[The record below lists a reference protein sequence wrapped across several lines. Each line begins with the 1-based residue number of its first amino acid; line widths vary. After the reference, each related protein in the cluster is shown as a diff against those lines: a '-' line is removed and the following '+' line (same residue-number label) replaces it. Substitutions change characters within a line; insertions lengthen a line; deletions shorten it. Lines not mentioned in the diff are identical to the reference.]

1 MVDNK
6 TLLKESVSIVNEL
19 FYNVTKDSEGRV
31 TNFNIPFDTVKV
43 IGGTSRTF
51 LVHVNINV
59 FNMDKEK
66 EEQLFCSDKTLC
78 VELFIENCKSG
89 KYNKNDVITLNLN
102 KANVVNGKLVNR
114 LMESSVNMCFS
125 DFDFSGS
132 GGVLGDYLIYC
143 KVYFEDDKDNYV
155 IKGITT
161 LKLS

>member
-31 TNFNIPFDTVKV
+31 TSFNIPFDTAKV
-43 IGGTSRTF
+43 TGGTNRTF

-59 FNMDKEK
+59 FNMDEEKEK
-66 EEQLFCSDKTLC
+66 QLFCSDKTLC
-78 VELFIENCKSG
+78 VELFIENCKTG
-89 KYNKNDVITLNLN
+89 KYNRNDVISINLN
-102 KANVVNGKLVNR
+102 KAKVVNGKLVNR
-114 LMESSVNMCFS
+114 LEESSVNMCFS

-132 GGVLGDYLIYC
+132 GEVLGDYLIYC

-161 LKLS
+161 LRFN